1 MSVVIPDEIVKA
13 SGMSAEELML
23 ELVILLFQKDKISL
37 GKASE
42 LAGMNQLRFQR
53 MLASRN
59 ICIHYDVAE
68 FQEDLKS
75 LRERDWLCRRYL
87 AGTPVSPLGDN
98 CNWSTP

>member
-1 MSVVIPDEIVKA
+1 MSVVIPDKIVKA
-13 SGMSAEELML
+13 SGMLEEELML

-53 MLASRN
+53 LLASRN
-59 ICIHYDVAE
+59 ICIYYDVAE

-75 LRERDWLCRRYL
+75 LRGRGWL
-87 AGTPVSPLGDN
+87 
-98 CNWSTP
+98 

>member
-1 MSVVIPDEIVKA
+1 MSVVIPDELVKA
-13 SGMSAEELML
+13 SGMSEEELML

-53 MLASRN
+53 LLASRN

-75 LRERDWLCRRYL
+75 LRERGWL
-87 AGTPVSPLGDN
+87 
-98 CNWSTP
+98 